1 MAEKI
6 VSPGVFTNE
15 KDLSFLPAGV
25 AQIGGAFVGAATKG
39 PAFVPTALNSFTEF
53 ETIFGKTNANY
64 YMPYAVKEYV
74 TNGGRATVVRIMP
87 SEGYALN
94 SGLVGV
100 YVSSSIATKAAV
112 SNSLVSTG
120 LYTSTEVTNYSANAT
135 QLLFTLHPTKKQ
147 TDATYYAKTNPVA
160 FLTDADS
167 SYTVNVAADFS
178 SSISLTLSGSGA
190 VNTAYTINGLLRSDK
205 NYFTK
210 VFGNTP
216 MTSND
221 PVYLYNTFQYTY
233 GGTAATGVSN
243 LYTSSVASGS
253 GLVGAG
259 NALFVSL
266 PTGSIAG
273 TVTASIVFSG
283 DRRTGA
289 SGQYHTYA
297 STPWIISQTVNG
309 VNNKLFK
316 FHTLSE
322 GTNANYEVKV
332 GISNIRAAGTVP
344 GTEYGDF
351 TVVVRAVDQSLIPG
365 SPFTTIDSDSRP
377 NILETYTQCNL
388 DPTSKNFIGR
398 KIGDKY
404 RYFDTENL
412 RAVVTGD
419 YDNKSKYI
427 RVEVDTK
434 VTKGSYSTAL
444 VPFGFEA
451 LYATL
456 PNHMYSGSQADV
468 NGVTQPLTN
477 AFPIVKYK
485 SNQKDANNVY
495 NKKVYFGFDYNFS
508 TNDNLNYLKPV
519 PNDATTTINKNF
531 LLSNYTQDASAGAE
545 IAIGLT
551 SATNIESR
559 KFVVPFQFGFDG
571 TYPNKELLTGAN
583 ITATNTQGFNV
594 NTSTADGYLAFKYGI
609 DAVGSATSV
618 DINLLVCPGLIYSL
632 HPAIVSY
639 AEQVAQDRGDTF
651 FIFEATGLEATA
663 QATVDAI
670 QDWDSNYA
678 ATYYPWVKIVDANT
692 TKPLWVPPSVVMP
705 GVLAYNDKVG
715 EQWFA
720 PAGLNRGTLPNVVD
734 AYSRLSRT
742 EIDTLYDGR
751 VNPIATLPGQGITVW
766 GQKTLQAKPSALDRI
781 NVRRLLIAL
790 KKFIASATQYLVF
803 EQNTSA
809 TRNRFLNIVNPYME
823 SVQQRSGVYAF
834 KVVMDDTNNTPDL
847 IDRNIMY
854 GQIYLQPTRTAEFII
869 IDFNILPTG
878 ATFGA

>member
-94 SGLVGV
+94 TGLVAV
-100 YVSSSIATKAAV
+100 YASGSAKVRASV
-112 SNSLVSTG
+112 SNSLAATG
-120 LYTSTEVTNYSANAT
+120 LYTNAEALQYGASS

-147 TDATYYAKTNPVA
+147 TNSGFYTISNPTK
-160 FLTDADS
+160 FFNDDNS

-178 SSISLTLSGSGA
+178 SSITLSISGSGST
-190 VNTAYTINGLLRSDK
+190 NSSYTINGLLRTDN

-210 VFGNTP
+210 VFGTTP
-216 MTSND
+216 MTSTD

-233 GGTAATGVSN
+233 GGTASN
-243 LYTSSVASGS
+243 GISSLYSGS
-253 GLVGAG
+253 AGL
-259 NALFVSL
+259 NSLFVSL
-266 PTGSIAG
+266 PTASVAG
-273 TVTASIVFSG
+273 TVSASIVFSG

-322 GTNANYEVKV
+322 GSNANYEVKV

-365 SPFTTIDSDSRP
+365 SPFTTIDSDVRP
-377 NILETYTQCNL
+377 TILETFTQCNL
-388 DPTSKNFIGR
+388 DPTSKNYIGK
-398 KIGDKY
+398 KIGDRY
-404 RYFDTENL
+404 RYFDTDNL

-434 VTKGSYSTAL
+434 VSRGSYSTAL
-444 VPFGFEA
+444 VPFGFES

-456 PNHMYSGSQADV
+456 PLHLYSGSTLDI
-468 NGVTQPLTN
+468 NGNTQILVN
-477 AFPIVKYK
+477 AFPIAKYK
-485 SNQKDANNVY
+485 SNQLDSNGVY
-495 NKKVYFGFDYNFS
+495 NKKVYFGFDYDFS

-519 PNDATTTINKNF
+519 PNDATTGINKNF
-531 LLSNYTQDASAGAE
+531 LLSNYTQNASAGAE

-559 KFVVPFQFGFDG
+559 KFIVPFQFGFDG
-571 TYPNKELLTGAN
+571 SYPNKELLTGAN

-594 NTSTADGYLAFKYGI
+594 NTSTSDGYLAFKYGI

-618 DINLLVCPGLIYSL
+618 DINLLVCPGLVYLL

-651 FIFEATGLEATA
+651 FIFDATGLEATA

-678 ATYYPWVKIVDANT
+678 ATYYPWVKIIDANT

>member
-25 AQIGGAFVGAATKG
+25 AQIGGAFVGASTKG
-39 PAFVPTALNSFTEF
+39 PAFVPTSLNSFTEF
-53 ETIFGKTNANY
+53 ETIFGKTNSNY

-87 SEGYALN
+87 SEGYALKQ
-94 SGLVGV
+94 GLVGV
-100 YVSSSIATKAAV
+100 YATGSNAVKAAV
-112 SNSLVSTG
+112 SNSLVATG
-120 LYTSTEVTNYSANAT
+120 LYTPAEITTYQSSS

-147 TDATYYAKTNPVA
+147 TSTAYYS
-160 FLTDADS
+160 LTDPTTFLINESS
-167 SYTVNVAADFS
+167 SYADVITAADFS
-178 SSISLTLSGSGA
+178 SSISLTLSGSGT
-190 VNTAYTINGLLRSDK
+190 TATTYTVNGLLRSDN

-210 VFGNTP
+210 VFGVTA
-216 MTSND
+216 MTAND
-221 PVYLYNTFQYTY
+221 PLYLYNTFQYTY
-233 GGTAATGVSN
+233 GGTATSGISS
-243 LYTSSVASGS
+243 LYSGS
-253 GLVGAG
+253 NGE
-259 NALFVSL
+259 NSLFVAL
-266 PTGSIAG
+266 PTASVAG
-273 TVTASIVFSG
+273 TVSASIVFSG
-283 DRRTGA
+283 TRRTAA

-351 TVVVRAVDQSLIPG
+351 TVVVRSVDQSLIPG
-365 SPFTTIDSDSRP
+365 SPFTTIDSDVRP

-388 DPTSKNFIGR
+388 DPSSKNFIGR

-404 RYFDTENL
+404 RYFDTDNL

-419 YDNKSKYI
+419 YDNQSKYI
-427 RVEVDTK
+427 RVEVETK

-456 PNHMYSGSQADV
+456 PAHMYTGTTTDV
-468 NGVTQPLTN
+468 NGTTRILGN
-477 AFPIVKYK
+477 AFPIAKYK
-485 SNQKDANNVY
+485 ANQNDSNNVY
-495 NKKVYFGFDYNFS
+495 NKKVYFGFDYNFA
-508 TNDNLNYLKPV
+508 TTDNLNYLKPV

-531 LLSNYTQDASAGAE
+531 LLSNYTQDASAGSA
-545 IAIGLT
+545 IAIDLT
-551 SATNIESR
+551 TSTNIESR
-559 KFVVPFQFGFDG
+559 KFIVPFQFGFDG
-571 TYPNKELLTGAN
+571 TYPNKELLTGAS

-594 NTSTADGYLAFKYGI
+594 NTTSADGYLAYKYGI
-609 DAVGSATSV
+609 DSVGSATSV
-618 DINLLVCPGLIYSL
+618 DINMLVCPGLIYTL
-632 HPAIVSY
+632 HPAIISY

-651 FIFEATGLEATA
+651 FIFEASGLEATA

-715 EQWFA
+715 EPWFA
-720 PAGLNRGTLPNVVD
+720 PAGLNRGSLPNVVD

-781 NVRRLLIAL
+781 NVRRLMIAL

>member
-15 KDLSFLPAGV
+15 KDLSFLPAGI

-87 SEGYALN
+87 SEGYALQK
-94 SGLVGV
+94 GV
-100 YVSSSIATKAAV
+100 IAVYATGSAITKAV
-112 SNSLVSTG
+112 SASLATSG
-120 LYTSTEVTNYSANAT
+120 LYTTAEINAVTSSA
-135 QLLFTLHPTKKQ
+135 QLLFTLHPTKKY
-147 TDATYYAKTNPVA
+147 TNSTYYTKTNPVSL
-160 FLTDADS
+160 FEKSTFTSLDTNF
-167 SYTVNVAADFS
+167 T
-178 SSISLTLSGSGA
+178 SSIQLVVSGA
-190 VNTAYTINGLLRSDK
+190 AVGTAGLTYEVNGLLQT
-205 NYFTK
+205 NNNFTTK
-210 VFGNTP
+210 VFGTTA
-216 MTSND
+216 MTAND
-221 PVYLYNTFQYTY
+221 PVYLYNTFTNAAKSYYSGSLGVQTLF
-233 GGTAATGVSN
+233 AATPS
-243 LYTSSVASGS
+243 AS
-253 GLVGAG
+253 A
-259 NALFVSL
+259 
-266 PTGSIAG
+266 AG
-273 TVTASIVFSG
+273 TISASIVFSG
-283 DRRTGA
+283 IRRTGA
-289 SGQYHTYA
+289 SGAEHTYA

-309 VNNKLFK
+309 INNKLFR

-322 GTNANYEVKV
+322 GSNANYEVKV
-332 GISNIRAAGTVP
+332 AISNIRPSGDVP

-351 TVVVRAVDQSLIPG
+351 TVIVRSVDQTNIPG
-365 SPFTTIDSDSRP
+365 SPFTTTDSDTRP
-377 NILETYTQCNL
+377 TVLETYTQCNL

-404 RYFDTENL
+404 RYFDTENS

-419 YDNKSKYI
+419 YDNASKYI

-456 PNHMYSGSQADV
+456 PAHMYSGSTIDL
-468 NGVTQPLTN
+468 NGTGRPLVN
-477 AFPIVKYK
+477 AFPPVKYK
-485 SNQKDANNVY
+485 TDQKDVNNVY
-495 NKKVYFGFDYNFS
+495 NKKIFFGFDYNFS
-508 TNDNLNYLKPV
+508 SKDGANGTDNLNYLKPV
-519 PNDATTTINKNF
+519 PNDATTALNKNF
-531 LLSNYTQDASAGAE
+531 LLSNYRQDAGATAAGATGS
-545 IAIGLT
+545 IDLT
-551 SATNIESR
+551 SATSIESR
-559 KFVVPFQFGFDG
+559 KFIVPFQFGFDG

-594 NTSTADGYLAFKYGI
+594 NTTSDDGYTAYKYGI

-618 DINLLVCPGLIYSL
+618 DINMLVCPGLVYKL

-651 FIFEATGLEATA
+651 FIFDAVGLENTPQEA
-663 QATVDAI
+663 VDEVSG
-670 QDWDSNYA
+670 WDSNYA
-678 ATYYPWVKIVDANT
+678 ATYYPWVKIIDANT
-692 TKPLWVPPSVVMP
+692 TKPLWVPPSVVIP

-720 PAGLNRGTLPNVVD
+720 PAGLNRGSLPNVID
-734 AYSRLSRT
+734 AYSRLSRA

-781 NVRRLLIAL
+781 NVRRLMIAL

-869 IDFNILPTG
+869 LDFNILPTG

>member
-53 ETIFGKTNANY
+53 ETIFGKTNSNF
-64 YMPYAVKEYV
+64 YMPYAVREYI
-74 TNGGRATVVRIMP
+74 TNGGKATVVRIMP

-94 SGLVGV
+94 QGV
-100 YVSSSIATKAAV
+100 VAVYATGSVNVSNVVSSSLNA
-112 SNSLVSTG
+112 TG
-120 LYTSTEVTNYSANAT
+120 LYTAAEVNTAKVGN

-147 TDATYYAKTNPVA
+147 TSTVYYSTTSATEFFANGSSSYSSPVA
-160 FLTDADS
+160 NFTS
-167 SYTVNVAADFS
+167 SLALV
-178 SSISLTLSGSGA
+178 LSGSGNA
-190 VNTAYTINGLLRSDK
+190 VASTYTVNGLLASDT
-205 NYFTK
+205 NFITK
-210 VFGNTP
+210 VFGTTPNTS
-216 MTSND
+216 TD
-221 PVYLYNTFQYTY
+221 PVYLYNTFANTAVTYYTASVN
-233 GGTAATGVSN
+233 GNGLIAALPKGTNISAT
-243 LYTSSVASGS
+243 
-253 GLVGAG
+253 
-259 NALFVSL
+259 F
-266 PTGSIAG
+266 TGSL
-273 TVTASIVFSG
+273 VFSG
-283 DRRTGA
+283 TRTSGE

-309 VNNKLFK
+309 LNNKLVR

-332 GISNIRAAGTVP
+332 GITNIRPAGTVP
-344 GTEYGDF
+344 GTVYGDF
-351 TVVVRAVDQSLIPG
+351 TVVIRKVEQSMITG
-365 SPFTTIDSDSRP
+365 TPFTGTDSDVRP

-388 DPTSKNFIGR
+388 DPGSKNFIGR

-404 RYFDTENL
+404 RYFDTENS

-419 YDNKSKYI
+419 YDNASKYV

-434 VTKGSYSTAL
+434 VFKGVYSTAL

-456 PNHMYSGSQADV
+456 PSSFYSGSITDV
-468 NGVTQPLTN
+468 NNVTTTMNN
-477 AFPIVKYK
+477 AFPIPAFKA
-485 SNQKDANNVY
+485 NQLDGNSVY
-495 NKKVYFGFDYNFS
+495 NKKVYFGFNYDFGV
-508 TNDNLNYLKPV
+508 TDNLNYLKPL
-519 PNDATTTINKNF
+519 PKGCTTSINKNF
-531 LLSNYTQDASAGAE
+531 LLSNYNQNASATSTGYAGA
-545 IAIGLT
+545 IDLT
-551 SATNIESR
+551 SNTSIESR
-559 KFVVPFQFGFDG
+559 KFIVPFQGGFDG
-571 TYPNKELLTGAN
+571 TYPNKEILTGAS

-594 NTSTADGYLAFKYGI
+594 NTTSADGYQAFKNGI
-609 DAVGSATSV
+609 DSVGSATSV
-618 DINLLVCPGLIYSL
+618 DINMLVCPGLVYSIAGTNAG
-632 HPAIVSY
+632 HAAIISY
-639 AEQVAQDRGDTF
+639 AEQISQDRGDTF
-651 FIFEATGLEATA
+651 FMFEAVGLTATA
-663 QATVDAI
+663 QDAVDAI
-670 QDWDSNYA
+670 ADWDSNYA
-678 ATYYPWVKIVDANT
+678 ATYYPWVKIVDQNT
-692 TKPLWVPPSVVMP
+692 TKPLWVPPTVVMP

-720 PAGLNRGTLPNVVD
+720 PAGLNRGSLMNVID
-734 AYSRLSRT
+734 AYTRLSRT
-742 EIDTLYDGR
+742 DTDTLYDGR
-751 VNPIATLPGQGITVW
+751 VNPIVTLPAQGVCVW

-834 KVVMDDTNNTPDL
+834 KVVMDDTNNTADL

>member
-39 PAFVPTALNSFTEF
+39 PAFVPTSLNSFTEF
-53 ETIFGKTNANY
+53 ETIFGKTNSNY

-87 SEGYALN
+87 SEGYAL
-94 SGLVGV
+94 SKGLLGV
-100 YVSSSIATKAAV
+100 YVSGSVAV
-112 SNSLVSTG
+112 RTALSNSLAATG
-120 LYTSTEVTNYSANAT
+120 LYTAAEVITNTANAT

-147 TDATYYAKTNPVA
+147 TGSAFYPTSGPTEFFSDAE
-160 FLTDADS
+160 S
-167 SYTVNVAADFS
+167 SYTVNVAADNS
-178 SSISLTLSGSGA
+178 SSIAITLSGSGA
-190 VNTAYTINGLLRSDK
+190 SSTTYTVNGLIPSD
-205 NYFTK
+205 NNFITK
-210 VFGNTP
+210 VFGTTP

-221 PVYLYNTFQYTY
+221 PVYLYNTFKANVNSY
-233 GGTAATGVSN
+233 
-243 LYTSSVASGS
+243 YTSSTDILSS
-253 GLVGAG
+253 
-259 NALFVSL
+259 NALFAAL
-266 PTGSIAG
+266 PTASIAG
-273 TVTASIVFSG
+273 TKSGSIVFSG
-283 DRRTGA
+283 ERSDSKSGA
-289 SGQYHTYA
+289 GHTYA

-309 VNNKLFK
+309 VNNKLFR

-322 GTNANYEVKV
+322 GSNANYEVKV
-332 GISNIRAAGTVP
+332 GISNIRPAGTVP

-351 TVVVRAVDQSLIPG
+351 TVIVRGVDQSLIPG

-404 RYFDTENL
+404 NYFDTDNL

-419 YDNKSKYI
+419 YDNKSKYV

-456 PNHMYSGSQADV
+456 PQHFCSGSTLDI
-468 NGVTQPLTN
+468 NGTSCNLGL
-477 AFPIVKYK
+477 ASFPIVSYK
-485 SNQKDANNVY
+485 SNQNDSNNVY
-495 NKKVYFGFDYNFS
+495 NKKIFFGFDYDFS
-508 TNDNLNYLKPV
+508 ATNNLNYLKPL
-519 PNDATTTINKNF
+519 PNDVTTGINKKF
-531 LLSNYTQDASAGAE
+531 LLSNYTQDASLGGG
-545 IAIGLT
+545 AIGLT
-551 SATNIESR
+551 SATSIDSR
-559 KFVVPFQFGFDG
+559 KFIVPFQGGFDG
-571 TYPNKELLTGAN
+571 TYPNKDIRTGAN
-583 ITATNTQGFNV
+583 ITGTNTQGFDV
-594 NTSTADGYLAFKYGI
+594 SLPSKDGYKAFKYGI
-609 DAVGSATSV
+609 DSVGSATSV
-618 DINLLVCPGLIYSL
+618 DINMLACPGLIYSL

-651 FIFEATGLEATA
+651 FVFDATELDATA
-663 QATVDAI
+663 QETVDAV

-678 ATYYPWVKIVDANT
+678 ATYYPWVKIVDVNT
-692 TKPLWVPPSVVMP
+692 TKPLWVPPSVVIP

-720 PAGLNRGTLPNVVD
+720 PAGLNRGSLPNVID

-751 VNPIATLPGQGITVW
+751 INPIATLPGLGITVW
-766 GQKTLQAKPSALDRI
+766 GQKTLQAKPSALDRV

>member
-25 AQIGGAFVGAATKG
+25 AQIGGAFVGSATKG

-53 ETIFGKTNANY
+53 ETIFGKTNSNY
-64 YMPYAVKEYV
+64 YMPYSVRDYI

-87 SEGYALN
+87 SEGYSLN
-94 SGLVGV
+94 QGLVGV
-100 YVSSSIATKAAV
+100 YASAQNAASSLGVGASKVNQAVSSSLAAAGIYTLAEV
-112 SNSLVSTG
+112 NAYTG
-120 LYTSTEVTNYSANAT
+120 SA

-147 TDATYYAKTNPVA
+147 TSTAYYSLTSPTQFFDNALASYTLVA
-160 FLTDADS
+160 GASNLDS
-167 SYTVNVAADFS
+167 SSFTLV
-178 SSISLTLSGSGA
+178 LSGSGA
-190 VNTAYTINGLLRSDK
+190 TSTTYTVNALSSTDN
-205 NYFTK
+205 NFTTK
-210 VFGNTP
+210 LFGITP
-216 MTSND
+216 QTSND
-221 PVYLYNTFQYTY
+221 PVYLYHTFKN
-233 GGTAATGVSN
+233 AATSY
-243 LYTSSVASGS
+243 YTSNANTSSLFAMLPSGS
-253 GLVGAG
+253 V
-259 NALFVSL
+259 
-266 PTGSIAG
+266 AG
-273 TVTASIVFSG
+273 TVSASIVFSG

-309 VNNKLFK
+309 INNQLFK

-322 GTNANYEVKV
+322 GTNANYEVKI
-332 GISNIRAAGTVP
+332 GISNIRPAGTVP

-351 TVVVRAVDQSLIPG
+351 TVTVRAVDQSLVPG
-365 SPFTTIDSDSRP
+365 SPFTTIDSDTRP

-388 DPTSKNFIGR
+388 DPSSKNFIAR

-419 YDNKSKYI
+419 YDNLSKYV
-427 RVEVDTK
+427 RVEVSTK
-434 VTKGSYSTAL
+434 VFKGSYSTAL

-451 LYATL
+451 LYNTL
-456 PNHMYSGSQADV
+456 PLHFYSANAIADI
-468 NGVTQPLTN
+468 NGTARTFN
-477 AFPIVKYK
+477 AAFPPAKYK
-485 SNQKDANNVY
+485 TNQKDANNVY
-495 NKKVYFGFDYNFS
+495 NKKVHFGFDYDFS
-508 TNDNLNYLKPV
+508 GTDNLNYLKPI
-519 PNDATTTINKNF
+519 PNDATTGINKNF
-531 LLSNYTQDASAGAE
+531 LLSNYNQDAGATTAGTTGS
-545 IAIGLT
+545 IDLT
-551 SATNIESR
+551 TATSIESR
-559 KFVVPFQFGFDG
+559 KFIVPFQFGFDG
-571 TYPNKELLTGAN
+571 TYPNKEILTGAN
-583 ITATNTQGFNV
+583 ITATNTQGYNV
-594 NTSTADGYLAFKYGI
+594 NTPSADGYLAFKYGI

-618 DINLLVCPGLIYSL
+618 DINMLVCPGIIYSL

-651 FIFEATGLEATA
+651 FVFDAAALDATV
-663 QATVDAI
+663 QDTVDAI
-670 QDWDSNYA
+670 ADWDSNYA
-678 ATYYPWVKIVDANT
+678 ATYYPWVKIVDQNT
-692 TKPLWVPPSVVMP
+692 TKPLWVPPSVVVP

-720 PAGLNRGTLPNVVD
+720 PAGLNRGSLPNVID

-751 VNPIATLPGQGITVW
+751 VNPLATLPGLGITVW

-790 KKFIASATQYLVF
+790 KKFIASSTQYLVF

-854 GQIYLQPTRTAEFII
+854 GQIYIQPTRTAEFII

>member
-25 AQIGGAFVGAATKG
+25 AQIGGAFVGASTKG
-39 PAFVPTALNSFTEF
+39 PAFVPTSLNSFTEF
-53 ETIFGKTNANY
+53 ETIFGKTNSNY

-94 SGLVGV
+94 AGLVGV
-100 YVSSSIATKAAV
+100 YASGSATVKAAV
-112 SNSLVSTG
+112 SNSLVASG
-120 LYTSTEVTNYSANAT
+120 LYTAAEVTSYQSSS

-147 TDATYYAKTNPVA
+147 TDTTYYTLTNPTA
-160 FLTDADS
+160 FLTNADS

-178 SSISLTLSGSGA
+178 SSITLTLSGSG
-190 VNTAYTINGLLRSDK
+190 TAATVYTVNGLLSTD
-205 NYFTK
+205 NNFFTK
-210 VFGNTP
+210 VFGTTP
-216 MTSND
+216 MTAND
-221 PVYLYNTFQYTY
+221 PVYLYNTFKSN
-233 GGTAATGVSN
+233 VSN
-243 LYTSSVASGS
+243 YYTGSAGGNSLFAALPSGSVA
-253 GLVGAG
+253 
-259 NALFVSL
+259 NTVS
-266 PTGSIAG
+266 
-273 TVTASIVFSG
+273 ASIVFSG
-283 DRRTGA
+283 TRRTAA

-351 TVVVRAVDQSLIPG
+351 TVVVRAVDQSMIAG
-365 SPFTTIDSDSRP
+365 SPFTTIDSDVRP

-388 DPTSKNFIGR
+388 DPSSKNFIGR

-404 RYFDTENL
+404 RYFDTDNL

-419 YDNKSKYI
+419 YDNQSKYI

-434 VTKGSYSTAL
+434 VTKGSYATAL

-456 PNHMYSGSQADV
+456 PSHMYTGTTIDV
-468 NGVTQPLTN
+468 NGTTQVLAN
-477 AFPIVKYK
+477 AFPIAKYK
-485 SNQKDANNVY
+485 ANQLDNNLVY
-495 NKKVYFGFDYNFS
+495 NKKVYFGFDYDFS
-508 TNDNLNYLKPV
+508 TSDNLNYLKPV

-531 LLSNYTQDASAGAE
+531 LLSNYTQDASAGSA
-545 IAIGLT
+545 IAIDLT
-551 SATNIESR
+551 TSTNIESR
-559 KFVVPFQFGFDG
+559 KFMIPFQFGFDG
-571 TYPNKELLTGAN
+571 TYPNKELLTGAS

-594 NTSTADGYLAFKYGI
+594 NTTSADGYLAYKYGI
-609 DAVGSATSV
+609 DSVGSATSV
-618 DINLLVCPGLIYSL
+618 DINMLVCPGLIYTL
-632 HPAIVSY
+632 HPAIISY

-651 FIFEATGLEATA
+651 FIFEASGLEATA
-663 QATVDAI
+663 QATVNAI

-678 ATYYPWVKIVDANT
+678 ATYFPWVKIVDANT

-715 EQWFA
+715 EPWFA
-720 PAGLNRGTLPNVVD
+720 PAGLNRGSLPNVVD

-781 NVRRLLIAL
+781 NVRRLMIAL